1 MATYFKV
8 SIVVPGRKDIGGIQ
22 NLKKEPKS
30 GDTLTLG
37 KDKYE
42 IVNVSELMPPRGE
55 FAYLHATC
63 RPAKRNKQKERE
75 ARSG

>member
-8 SIVVPGRKDIGGIQ
+8 SIVVPGRKDVGGIQ
-22 NLKKEPKS
+22 NLTKEPKP

-37 KDKYE
+37 KEEYE
-42 IVNVSELMPPRGE
+42 IVNVSELMPPRGD

-63 RPAKRNKQKERE
+63 RPIKHNNRH
-75 ARSG
+75 SG